1 MAKGRPE
8 EEKRQKIGQQEGARS
23 SLAGRPCLYIIY
35 FNDCDYPERSPQPKL
50 NWAEPSFLF
59 FFCSPKS
66 SAQKRARK
74 SFENCFARWKRA
86 GGRFSVGHANLNFDG

>member
-1 MAKGRPE
+1 MAKGKPE

-59 FFCSPKS
+59 FFVARKAQPKS
-66 SAQKRARK
+66 VLGNHLRIASL
-74 SFENCFARWKRA
+74 
-86 GGRFSVGHANLNFDG
+86 GGKGREVGFQLGMPT